1 MRIFPLGDNA
11 ITIEF
16 GSELN
21 DSNHSRV
28 VSLARH
34 FDQHP
39 FPGFVECIPAY
50 VSLTIVYDLVAVRKA
65 FPALPT
71 AAAAVDGIIRKAL
84 MAPMTKTGPES
95 REITVSVN
103 FADEVAF
110 DLNEAAADRGLSRA
124 EFIEIFLANK
134 YTIYMLGFLPG
145 FAYMGEV
152 DERIS
157 VGRKASPRQFVQ
169 KGSIG
174 IAGRQ
179 TGIYPLDSP
188 GGWQIIGRTD
198 ATLFDPTSDD
208 PCLFRVGDRVR
219 FVRKEE

>member
-50 VSLTIVYDLVAVRKA
+50 VSLSIVYDLVALRKA

-71 AAAAVDGIIRKAL
+71 AAAAIEELIRTAVKASVEHS
-84 MAPMTKTGPES
+84 GPES
-95 REITVSVN
+95 REITVSVD
-103 FADEVAF
+103 FADEVAL
-110 DLNEAAADRGLSRA
+110 DLNEAAADRRLSRA

-134 YTIYMLGFLPG
+134 YSVYMLGFLPG

-157 VGRKASPRQFVQ
+157 VGRKASPRQFVS

-208 PCLFRVGDRVR
+208 PCLFRVGDCVR
-219 FVRKEE
+219 FVREKE